1 MSRRRTR
8 CVPSVHLFSR
18 HRVLRVVFAHRA
30 PLSLARPRL
39 HRSARRRLMV
49 TMTMRVP
56 QNAATFCPSGKRH
69 RAFAR
74 ATPQNDR
81 GIHHASPVRPRAVV
95 CTRPRISNL
104 VDERQSRRSR
114 RASHHRETDD
124 DLMVVDETIVVP
136 FSNIPIDDVV
146 LSLEGFIRWSR
157 SGEGERCVVLE
168 KKAEKESPLPSSP
181 SSSLLFFFVRRESLA
196 TRWWWWRR
204 PDDDDFLWTVTT
216 KTVDVFKG
224 KPKNK
229 KIGLGSYC

>member
-1 MSRRRTR
+1 
-8 CVPSVHLFSR
+8 
-18 HRVLRVVFAHRA
+18 
-30 PLSLARPRL
+30 
-39 HRSARRRLMV
+39 
-49 TMTMRVP
+49 TMRVP

-136 FSNIPIDDVV
+136 FSNIPIEMMSFRKHSKALL
-146 LSLEGFIRWSR
+146 LSGGLEA
-157 SGEGERCVVLE
+157 ERE
-168 KKAEKESPLPSSP
+168 
-181 SSSLLFFFVRRESLA
+181 SSSFFFSFVVVPSFFLRPSRESLLA
-196 TRWWWWRR
+196 TTTTTGGGGGGGKGVVRTTTTTFYGRQ
-204 PDDDDFLWTVTT
+204 VTT
-216 KTVDVFKG
+216 CFLIPFLPFLPQKQSKKMSSKG
-224 KPKNK
+224 KEQL
-229 KIGLGSYC
+229 GLGSYC

>member
-1 MSRRRTR
+1 VSRRRTR

-74 ATPQNDR
+74 ATSPSAVAASLPQNDHR

-124 DLMVVDETIVVP
+124 DLMVVD
-136 FSNIPIDDVV
+136 DDFQIFRLMMSFRKHSKA
-146 LSLEGFIRWSR
+146 LSGGLEA
-157 SGEGERCVVLE
+157 ERESDAWCW
-168 KKAEKESPLPSSP
+168 KKRRQKKSLSSLPSSP
-181 SSSLLFFFVRRESLA
+181 SSSSGRRRLFM
-196 TRWWWWRR
+196 
-204 PDDDDFLWTVTT
+204 DDTVTT
-216 KTVDVFKG
+216 KTIENVFKG
-224 KPKNK
+224 KTKEHK
-229 KIGLGSYC
+229 KVGLGSYC